1 MTVDLWMT
9 RDPVTIAPSMTISGA
24 ARLMVRHKI
33 RRLPVVD
40 ADQRVVGIVSASDV
54 AHAFPADLNPASA
67 VVTDASV
74 PAPVA
79 SIMTRRV
86 HTVSSGASIEEA
98 AQILRSCKIGA
109 VPVVQGVRLA
119 GIITESDLFRALVE
133 MSDPSD
139 PGVRIT
145 FELDEGE
152 DVVATMLDLCDGHA
166 ARIASVFAFHHRDSR
181 TGDERRLGVMRIA
194 GDVSEALVDA
204 IWKSRHRVL
213 AVVRRAPVDD
223 EDDDVTVR

>member
-9 RDPVTIAPSMTISGA
+9 RDPVTIAPNTTISAA

-40 ADQRVVGIVSASDV
+40 ADHRVIGIVSASDV
-54 AHAFPADLNPASA
+54 ARAFPADLNPASA

-74 PAPVA
+74 PLPVA

-86 HTVSSGASIEEA
+86 HTVPSGASIEEA
-98 AQILRSCKIGA
+98 AQLLRSFKIGA

-119 GIITESDLFRALVE
+119 GILTESDLFRALVE

-145 FELDEGE
+145 FELDENE
-152 DVVATMLDLCDGHA
+152 DVVATMLDLCSGHE
-166 ARIASVFAFHHRDSR
+166 ARIASVFSFHHCDSR
-181 TGDERRLGVMRIA
+181 TGDERRLGVVRIA
-194 GDVSEALVDA
+194 GDVPESLVDA

-213 AVVRRAPVDD
+213 AVVRRAPVED
-223 EDDDVTVR
+223 DDDVTVP